1 MASQLAHM
9 IAWCHKMLKPVD
21 SQLPE
26 ILAAHCRSEVITRD
40 MCEMMKLDYLVGS
53 RTLSELVTT
62 LPSFSTMPNESK
74 VPFEYHRTLIP
85 PKPVVLGYITIHGHS
100 YNGRPESPEAGCRPV
115 SAFYDTMLSYGP
127 AG

>member
-1 MASQLAHM
+1 ME
-9 IAWCHKMLKPVD
+9 WYHKMLKPVV

-26 ILAAHCRSEVITRD
+26 TLAAHSMSEVITRD
-40 MCEMMKLDYLVGS
+40 TCEMMKLYYLAGS

-62 LPSFSTMPNESK
+62 LPSFSIMPNESK

>member
-9 IAWCHKMLKPVD
+9 IAWCHKMLEPVD

-62 LPSFSTMPNESK
+62 LPSFSTMPNESNE
-74 VPFEYHRTLIP
+74 PFEYHRTLIP
-85 PKPVVLGYITIHGHS
+85 PKPVVLGYITILRKRYILLFIGYFPEVLEFYSVS
-100 YNGRPESPEAGCRPV
+100 YTSV
-115 SAFYDTMLSYGP
+115 TI
-127 AG
+127 